1 MRRRLRSWRPALR
14 IARRDATRARGRSA
28 LVLVMIGLPVLAIV
42 CLDTL
47 TRTTDVS
54 VREGLNRRLGS
65 ADALV
70 TYSGATSPIDQ
81 DPAGMGYGS
90 GPPDGKTL
98 EPMAC
103 LKDFWF
109 DWKAYHSGSSVWRQP

>member
-47 TRTTDVS
+47 TRTYTQHPCYYGHVYPDAQ
-54 VREGLNRRLGS
+54 RERDTRVICRIHARRVTL
-65 ADALV
+65 DAIHV
-70 TYSGATSPIDQ
+70 
-81 DPAGMGYGS
+81 
-90 GPPDGKTL
+90 
-98 EPMAC
+98 
-103 LKDFWF
+103 
-109 DWKAYHSGSSVWRQP
+109 

>member
-54 VREGLNRRLGS
+54 VR
-65 ADALV
+65 DIV
-70 TYSGATSPIDQ
+70 GATTRSR
-81 DPAGMGYGS
+81 
-90 GPPDGKTL
+90 L
-98 EPMAC
+98 PMVSRLA
-103 LKDFWF
+103 
-109 DWKAYHSGSSVWRQP
+109 